1 MITVATLGRRST
13 QLSATCATV
22 LPVSQPSQAM
32 KITAEIESLCGVYL
46 QALSVGPPTLLNSA
60 QMAEVI
66 EKFKHYG
73 RSARR
78 DGVS

>member
-1 MITVATLGRRST
+1 MPRQFAGYKKLAGSVGSGRSIRATL
-13 QLSATCATV
+13 A
-22 LPVSQPSQAM
+22 QAM
-32 KITAEIESLCGVYL
+32 KITVEIESLCGVYL
-46 QALSVGPPTLLNSA
+46 QALSVGPPALLNGA

-78 DGVS
+78 DGVA